1 MPSECPVSL
10 DALLADP
17 GAASEVSHR
26 EAAALLGKLS
36 RVQAL
41 LVERL
46 AWLRPAVAEE
56 PAAPTAPALAAP
68 PPAGSADDLLTVAE
82 AATLLRVS
90 PRWLYRHARTLPFA
104 RKLSRK
110 VLRFSRA
117 GVARWLATKRL

>member
-1 MPSECPVSL
+1 MSGEYLVSL

-17 GAASEVSHR
+17 AAVSGVSR
-26 EAAALLGKLS
+26 EQAAALLGKLS
-36 RVQAL
+36 SVQAL

-46 AWLRPAVAEE
+46 ACRLPAVAEE
-56 PAAPTAPALAAP
+56 PAAPTAPALAVP
-68 PPAGSADDLLTVAE
+68 PSAGSVDDLLTAAE
-82 AATLLRVS
+82 AAASLRVS

-117 GVARWLATKRL
+117 GISRWLATKRL